1 MNQGKKNVPGI
12 VSEFISSPAAGGI
25 ILILASAAAVTV
37 ANSPLREGYEAALK
51 FNAAGLSVEHWVND
65 GLMAIFF
72 LFVGLE
78 IKRELLAGQLATWSQ
93 RALPGF
99 AALGGLALPALI
111 YADFNSGNEETLRGW
126 AIPAATDIAFALGV
140 LTLLGKRV
148 PASLKIFLSALAI
161 LDDMGAVAIIAIFYT
176 SHISLIMLGGTAVT
190 ALLMFMM
197 NRCGV
202 KSLVPYL
209 LAGFVMWFFMLQSG
223 VHATVAGILMALFI
237 PLRTG
242 STHESPLER
251 LEHGLEPWVVFLI
264 LPVFGFAN
272 AGVSLAGL
280 TTDDLLSPVPVGV
293 AAGLFFGKQ
302 AGVFG
307 LSLLAIST
315 GLAKKPESSSWLQIY
330 GVSVL
335 CGIGFTMSLFI
346 GNLAFAGSPLLVDE
360 VKVGVLAGSIVSAAA
375 GALILLL
382 KRQQ

>member
-1 MNQGKKNVPGI
+1 
-12 VSEFISSPAAGGI
+12 
-25 ILILASAAAVTV
+25 
-37 ANSPLREGYEAALK
+37 
-51 FNAAGLSVEHWVND
+51 
-65 GLMAIFF
+65 MAIFF
-72 LFVGLE
+72 FFVGLE

-111 YADFNSGNEETLRGW
+111 YAGFNSGNEETLRGW
-126 AIPAATDIAFALGV
+126 AIPAATDIAFALGI

-176 SHISLIMLGGTAVT
+176 SHISLIMLGGTAVP

-272 AGVSLAGL
+272 AGVSFAGL
-280 TTDDLLSPVPVGV
+280 TTDDLLSPIPVGV
-293 AAGLFFGKQ
+293 AAGLFLASRQVCSAFHYLPSVQGWLKNRKTARGCKYTAYLFC
-302 AGVFG
+302 AGFD
-307 LSLLAIST
+307 
-315 GLAKKPESSSWLQIY
+315 
-330 GVSVL
+330 
-335 CGIGFTMSLFI
+335 
-346 GNLAFAGSPLLVDE
+346 SP
-360 VKVGVLAGSIVSAAA
+360 
-375 GALILLL
+375 
-382 KRQQ
+382 